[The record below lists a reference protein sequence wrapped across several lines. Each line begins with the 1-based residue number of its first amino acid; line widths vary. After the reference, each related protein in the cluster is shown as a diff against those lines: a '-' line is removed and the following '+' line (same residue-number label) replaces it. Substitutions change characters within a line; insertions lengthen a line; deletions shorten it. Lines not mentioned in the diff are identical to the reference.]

1 MHMRAQVYAHAV
13 DRRADRSCRTV
24 LDIAAALD
32 RMRGAAVPD
41 RADLFAD
48 IDSMQPDRF
57 AQHLS
62 AHATMRFGN
71 APPVHGRDAIRD
83 AWASFCET
91 VDGVQHD
98 VVEQW
103 EAADATI
110 VEANVT
116 YTRKDQSV
124 VTVPVV
130 TIYRAG
136 DELIDDYRIFIDLA
150 PLFAPG
156 G

>member
-1 MHMRAQVYAHAV
+1 
-13 DRRADRSCRTV
+13 
-24 LDIAAALD
+24 
-32 RMRGAAVPD
+32 VPS

-48 IDSMQPDRF
+48 IDSMQPERF

-62 AHATMRFGN
+62 PDATMRFGN
-71 APPVHGRDAIRD
+71 APVVRGRDAIRD

-91 VDGVQHD
+91 VDGVRHEI
-98 VVEQW
+98 VEQW
-103 EAADATI
+103 EPGDATI

-116 YTRKDQSV
+116 YTRKDQST

-136 DELIDDYRIFIDLA
+136 GELIDDYRIFIDLA
-150 PLFAPG
+150 PLFATG
-156 G
+156 S

>member
-1 MHMRAQVYAHAV
+1 M
-13 DRRADRSCRTV
+13 
-24 LDIAAALD
+24 
-32 RMRGAAVPD
+32 PN

-48 IDSMQPDRF
+48 IDSMQADRF

-62 AHATMRFGN
+62 SDATMRFGN
-71 APPVHGRDAIRD
+71 APVVRGRDAIRD

-91 VDGVQHD
+91 LDGVRHD

-103 EAADATI
+103 DAGDATI
-110 VEANVT
+110 VEASVT

-130 TIYRAG
+130 TIYRAEG
-136 DELIDDYRIFIDLA
+136 ELIDDYRIFIDLA
-150 PLFAPG
+150 PLFATG
-156 G
+156 S

>member
-1 MHMRAQVYAHAV
+1 MPNH
-13 DRRADRSCRTV
+13 
-24 LDIAAALD
+24 
-32 RMRGAAVPD
+32 
-41 RADLFAD
+41 ADLFAD

-62 AHATMRFGN
+62 PDATMRFGN
-71 APPVHGRDAIRD
+71 APLVSGRNAIRD

-103 EAADATI
+103 EAGDATI
-110 VEANVT
+110 VEASVT
-116 YTRKDQSV
+116 YTRKDQSL

-136 DELIDDYRIFIDLA
+136 DDLIDDYRIFIDLA
-150 PLFAPG
+150 PLFATG
-156 G
+156 S

>member
-1 MHMRAQVYAHAV
+1 MGRMPHGPSGRTRGRYRRSP
-13 DRRADRSCRTV
+13 DRTT
-24 LDIAAALD
+24 
-32 RMRGAAVPD
+32 GAAVPN

-62 AHATMRFGN
+62 AEATMRFGN
-71 APPVHGRDAIRD
+71 APPVRGRDAIRD

-91 VDGVQHD
+91 LDGVHHD
-98 VVEQW
+98 IVDQW
-103 EAADATI
+103 DAGDATI
-110 VEANVT
+110 VEASVT

-136 DELIDDYRIFIDLA
+136 GELIDDYRIFIDLA
-150 PLFAPG
+150 PLFATAT
-156 G
+156 

>member
-1 MHMRAQVYAHAV
+1 MP
-13 DRRADRSCRTV
+13 S
-24 LDIAAALD
+24 
-32 RMRGAAVPD
+32 

-62 AHATMRFGN
+62 PDATMRFGN
-71 APPVHGRDAIRD
+71 APAVHGREAICD

-91 VDGVQHD
+91 IDGVRHD

-103 EAADATI
+103 DAGDATI
-110 VEANVT
+110 VEASVT
-116 YTRKDQSV
+116 YTRKDQST

-150 PLFAPG
+150 PLFAEG
-156 G
+156 S

>member
-1 MHMRAQVYAHAV
+1 
-13 DRRADRSCRTV
+13 V

-32 RMRGAAVPD
+32 RMRGAAVPN

-57 AQHLS
+57 ARHLS
-62 AHATMRFGN
+62 PDATMRFGN
-71 APPVHGRDAIRD
+71 APAVRGRDAIRD

-91 VDGVQHD
+91 LDGVHHD

-103 EAADATI
+103 EAGDATI
-110 VEANVT
+110 VEASVT

-136 DELIDDYRIFIDLA
+136 GDLIDDYRIFIDLA
-150 PLFAPG
+150 PLFATG
-156 G
+156 S